1 MSRAL
6 QQLHSLKLL
15 SMASKEERT
24 AIINKSSRNL
34 ILALSEVIF
43 NVLYGT
49 VELTSD
55 EILRLRRYHKTLYT
69 IARKSTSIF
78 KKKKLL
84 KQKGGFL
91 TTLLPPAIA
100 LLVSM
105 FQ

>member
-1 MSRAL
+1 MARAR

-15 SMASKEERT
+15 STASKEERT

-34 ILALSEVIF
+34 ILALSEVIY
-43 NVLYGT
+43 NVLEGT
-49 VELTSD
+49 VELTTD
-55 EILRLRRYHKTLYT
+55 EIRRLRRYHKTLYT
-69 IARKSTSIF
+69 IARKSISIA

-100 LLVSM
+100 LLVSL

>member
-1 MSRAL
+1 MSRAR

-15 SMASKEERT
+15 SRANKEERT

-43 NVLYGT
+43 NVLEGT
-49 VELTSD
+49 VQLTPD
-55 EILRLRRYHKTLYT
+55 EIRRLRRYHKTLYT
-69 IARKSTSIF
+69 IARKSTSIV

-91 TTLLPPAIA
+91 ATLLPPAIA
-100 LLVSM
+100 LLVSL